1 MERLV
6 PTAKDSAPTDPDR
19 RTVELSP
26 AEIERRVHAADH
38 SILFVE
44 PRILRRVIM
53 QDRRMTG
60 LGIHVPHSHVYTID
74 RERLLIIVDRHE
86 LDLSPAAELPP
97 HVVLIPRPTENEHYA
112 RLDSAERLHFLWRL
126 AFHGRIHATLD
137 AACDSESL
145 SLREVT
151 DRMQQIGEAEWS
163 EIRLVLQQDQVL
175 LPPAGD
181 LEVYCEFVSV
191 ALELKYFAAA
201 DRPFF
206 FPGIRDWDLID
217 QLISE
222 EVPHEKLYT
231 STKPVGAADTLQTDP
246 TDGEDLAGKILE
258 VGAPDHPPPPQYWQ
272 WLTEADSA
280 ARRGNRVKAAILR
293 MQAAEVAGGVKRTEA
308 SEAAEMELRRL
319 VDRLQSLWRLSGE
332 RAETWYLALLPLLKH
347 IGQGY
352 HSYEARLLYDLQKAC
367 IAHERGVYRI
377 DLVAWVMTLG
387 REPLRRDL
395 PVLRSVLSVK
405 HLRTASRRVRLLQ
418 VSPKARHELRGLL
431 EGELH
436 RSEIRVRED
445 LGPQIDRCLEEVG
458 LTPENVP
465 EQIARQKIVAEILD
479 SIVERGFAGM
489 GDLRDAISRNDL
501 KLRDVSGI
509 LEPLLGDKLLRADT
523 RLARTLDGVYRKG
536 PVYLR
541 WPQRLSS
548 LAFGTKTGRFLTEF
562 VVLPFGISFV
572 ALEAI
577 KHIVHMFTDAPVP
590 PGPPIP
596 VIPPPPVLPPEVPVE
611 AAAAAV
617 DAAGSVADG
626 AGAALQDGS
635 PLADAA
641 GALADR
647 MNATLHHASG
657 AATDL
662 VTQTAAHHHPP
673 SGPGF
678 YAAVIALGVLI
689 LLFQQNERFHDRV
702 LNVFKAAW
710 KGLKWLCFDLP
721 NEVIQHPVVQAVLRS
736 QLYRVFRNYLLRPAI
751 ATAIFTGLAMVGGF
765 DWSARTQ
772 FEVFLGVNL
781 FLNSGI
787 GRYFEEWLT
796 DLFVRAWHE
805 LRMRVFAAT
814 FYWIMDLFHRM
825 MRGLEQVIY
834 VVDEWLRFRS
844 GDPRRFILV
853 KAFLGLI
860 WGIVSYVIRIYV
872 TLLIEPQINP
882 VKHFPVVTVTHKLIL
897 PLYPA
902 MTHFLVERLKPFMGF
917 YLANLFSVANLF
929 LLPGVFGFLVWEL
942 KGNWLLYAANRP
954 PKLHPLR
961 IGHHGETVVGLLRPG
976 FHSGTLPK
984 LFTKLRTELHVV
996 GDRNHDRN
1004 VERYRDGIEAIEV
1017 TVRRFVDRT
1026 FCAIL
1031 QKEGGA
1037 TFAEIQAGPIE
1048 LATNRIAVAFVLKAG
1063 DDRDP
1068 LWIEFEDLGSWLCA
1082 RVVDAGWMT
1091 SLAGDDRERLNVA
1104 VAGLY
1109 KLAGVEIVH
1118 EHLDPVLSG
1127 VTNWKQFSPGGLV
1140 IHGRERFEETAR
1152 YPLLSEEEVLLPQPL
1167 DGEEFS
1173 DQDGHGAG
1181 RTSWPILSRREA
1193 LFEKAEIPWEGWVKT
1208 WSNSHDHIEFHG
1220 LPRVLPNTNNKT

>member
-1 MERLV
+1 MERL
-6 PTAKDSAPTDPDR
+6 AQSAMDSARPVPA
-19 RTVELSP
+19 EFSA

-38 SILFVE
+38 SVLFVE

-97 HVVLIPRPTENEHYA
+97 HVVLIPRPTEDEHYA

-126 AFHGRIHATLD
+126 AFHGRVHATLD
-137 AACDSESL
+137 SACDSENL

-175 LPPAGD
+175 LPPGGD

-201 DRPFF
+201 DRSFF

-217 QLISE
+217 RLIGE
-222 EVPHEKLYT
+222 EVPHEKLFH
-231 STKPVGAADTLQTDP
+231 STRPVGAADSLVTDP
-246 TDGEDLAGKILE
+246 IDSDDLSGQILE
-258 VGAPDHPPPPQYWQ
+258 VGAPDLPPPPQYWQ

-293 MQAAEVAGGVKRTEA
+293 MQAAEVAGGVKRAEA
-308 SEAAEMELRRL
+308 RAAAESELRRL
-319 VDRLQSLWRLSGE
+319 CDRLQSLWRLSDE
-332 RAETWYLALLPLLKH
+332 QVETWYAALLPLLKQ

-367 IAHERGVYRI
+367 VAHERGVYRI
-377 DLVAWVMTLG
+377 DLIAWIRTLG

-395 PVLRSVLSVK
+395 PVLRGVLSVK

-436 RSEIRVRED
+436 RAELRVRDD
-445 LGPQIDRCLEEVG
+445 LRPKIDGCLETVG

-465 EQIARQKIVAEILD
+465 EQIARQKIVEEILD

-523 RLARTLDGVYRKG
+523 LLAQTLDGVYRKG

-548 LAFGTKTGRFLTEF
+548 LAFGTRLGRFLTEF

-577 KHIVHMFTDAPVP
+577 KHIVHMFSDPP
-590 PGPPIP
+590 PGPA
-596 VIPPPPVLPPEVPVE
+596 VPPPVFPPPEVSPD

-617 DAAGSVADG
+617 DAAASAGVG
-626 AGAALQDGS
+626 AVEAAHG
-635 PLADAA
+635 
-641 GALADR
+641 
-647 MNATLHHASG
+647 TLHEAG
-657 AATDL
+657 GLAADL
-662 VTQTAAHHHPP
+662 VAHPAAQHHPP

-689 LLFQQNERFHDRV
+689 LLFQQNERFRYRIT
-702 LNVFKAAW
+702 NAFKSAW
-710 KGLKWLCFDLP
+710 KGARWIFFDLP
-721 NEVIQHPVVQAVLRS
+721 SHVIQHPLVQTVLRS
-736 QLYRVFRNYLLRPAI
+736 QLYGVFRNYLLRPVL
-751 ATAIFTGLAMVGGF
+751 ATAIFTGLASVAGF
-765 DWSARTQ
+765 DWSPRLRL
-772 FEVFLGVNL
+772 EVFLATNL
-781 FLNSGI
+781 FLNSAI

-844 GDPRRFILV
+844 GDPRRFVLV
-853 KAFLGLI
+853 KAFLGVI
-860 WGIVSYVIRIYV
+860 WGIVSYIIRIYV

-954 PKLHPLR
+954 PKLNPLR
-961 IGHHGETVVGLLRPG
+961 IGHHGETLVGLLRPG

-984 LFTKLRTELHVV
+984 LFTKLRTELRVV

-1017 TVRRFVDRT
+1017 AVRRFVDRT

-1031 QKEGGA
+1031 RREGGA
-1037 TFAEIQAGPIE
+1037 TFATIQTGAIE
-1048 LATNRIAVAFVLKAG
+1048 LATNRIAVAFPLKEQ
-1063 DDRDP
+1063 DDRGP

-1082 RVVDAGWMT
+1082 RVIDPGWMPG
-1091 SLAGDDRERLNVA
+1091 LNLGDRERLNVA
-1104 VAGLY
+1104 LAGLY

-1118 EHLDPVLSG
+1118 EHLDPVLGG

-1140 IHGRERFEETAR
+1140 IHGRERFEETAW
-1152 YPLLSEEEVLLPQPL
+1152 YPLLSEEEVLLPQPVN
-1167 DGEEFS
+1167 GEIE
-1173 DQDGHGAG
+1173 GAAG
-1181 RTSWPILSRREA
+1181 RTSWPILTRREA
-1193 LFEKAEIPWEGWVKT
+1193 LFEGAEIPWEGWVTT
-1208 WSNSHDHIEFHG
+1208 WSRSRDHIEFHG
-1220 LPRVLPNTNNKT
+1220 LPQVLPGKK